1 MKKFVYI
8 FICFFVLT
16 TISTSES
23 GFFNKIKASYAK
35 NQIKKEFKFAWDNYK
50 KYAWGHDELLPLTKS
65 YRDWY
70 GEPLAITIIDS
81 LDSLYLMGFKDE
93 FESALKWVIKNVS
106 FDKNIK
112 VQAFEITIRLLGG
125 LISAYQIS
133 GNEKLLF
140 MAEDL
145 AERMLPIFNSPTGM
159 PYRYVNL
166 RTGEVEDYINNP
178 AEIGT
183 LTLEFGMIS
192 KLTGNKIYY
201 DKAKDGVVKLYNK
214 RSKIDLVGTNIN
226 IMTGEWTN
234 KESHID
240 GAIDSYYEYLYK
252 SWLLFGDKDFFN
264 MFKTSFNAV
273 EKYLSDSYN
282 GMLWYM
288 HVNADTGELINRHI
302 GALCWFYPGLLAFAG
317 NIQKAEE
324 LAKSGYWMW
333 NNWGI
338 EPEQIDYST
347 KEVLNPAYILRP
359 ELIESTYYLWKL
371 TGDNK
376 YRDKAYNMFND
387 IKAFAKCDNGYT
399 RVKNILTGEKDNLM
413 DSFFL
418 AEVLKYLYLIFDD
431 SKLDF
436 DNIIFNSEAHPLKG
450 IQ

>member
-23 GFFNKIKASYAK
+23 GVFNKIKASYAK

-264 MFKTSFNAV
+264 MFKRSFNAV

-317 NIQKAEE
+317 NIQKAE
-324 LAKSGYWMW
+324 
-333 NNWGI
+333 
-338 EPEQIDYST
+338 
-347 KEVLNPAYILRP
+347 
-359 ELIESTYYLWKL
+359 
-371 TGDNK
+371 
-376 YRDKAYNMFND
+376 
-387 IKAFAKCDNGYT
+387 
-399 RVKNILTGEKDNLM
+399 
-413 DSFFL
+413 
-418 AEVLKYLYLIFDD
+418 
-431 SKLDF
+431 
-436 DNIIFNSEAHPLKG
+436 
-450 IQ
+450 